1 MSLSAPPRTG
11 LNINFIS
18 RSTHSGFKSKTH
30 VVMKK
35 GLISLKHNSFTN
47 DVPIAVAL
55 KAQGV
60 QSDKEISFSAFEIP
74 SHTKGLSLPTLRK
87 PPSSVSF
94 TTQQAKESNA
104 CYSEGGWSAQTSL
117 GGGHGVIGHDC
128 LDARTGCQSR
138 FDCQGTCCKHDSA
151 IPYGQ
156 SRLMISG

>member
-1 MSLSAPPRTG
+1 VSLSAPPRTT

-35 GLISLKHNSFTN
+35 RLISLKHNPTTN

-55 KAQGV
+55 KTLDA
-60 QSDKEISFSAFEIP
+60 QSDKEILLLCARNTESYQGAFSPNFEEAA
-74 SHTKGLSLPTLRK
+74 TLGI
-87 PPSSVSF
+87 F
-94 TTQQAKESNA
+94 TTQQARESNT

-128 LDARTGCQSR
+128 LDARSGCQSR
-138 FDCQGTCCKHDSA
+138 FDCQGTM
-151 IPYGQ
+151 
-156 SRLMISG
+156 L

>member
-1 MSLSAPPRTG
+1 VSLSAPPRTS
-11 LNINFIS
+11 LNIHFIS

-30 VVMKK
+30 VVRTY
-35 GLISLKHNSFTN
+35 LPQATSFTN

-55 KAQGV
+55 KALGV
-60 QSDKEISFSAFEIP
+60 QSDKEISFSALETL
-74 SHTKGLSLPTLRK
+74 SHTKAHSLPTLRK
-87 PPSSVSF
+87 RPSSVTF

-117 GGGHGVIGHDC
+117 GGGHGVIGHDR
-128 LDARTGCQSR
+128 LDARTGRQSR
-138 FDCQGTCCKHDSA
+138 FGCQGTCCKHDSA